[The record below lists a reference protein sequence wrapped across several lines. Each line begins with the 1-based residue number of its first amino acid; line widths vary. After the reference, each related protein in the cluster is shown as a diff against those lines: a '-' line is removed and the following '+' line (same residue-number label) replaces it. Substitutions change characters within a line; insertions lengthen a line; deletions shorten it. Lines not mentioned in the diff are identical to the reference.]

1 MLASDCFPFVSVDDS
16 LPLVQQVA
24 DDFSLASPLAAHF
37 SNYQPRPQQI
47 QLSQEIATAFATQQV
62 LIAEAETGTGKTL
75 AYLLPALRSGEKI
88 LLSTHT
94 RALQDQLMHRDLPA
108 VEQATG
114 LHRSVALLKGRLNYL
129 CPQRLAKFMGSAQLD
144 LWQQRPL
151 LRVHHWA
158 KTTVTGDLNDLPFD
172 PFEKNI
178 GAMVTATADQCIG
191 SACEHWQACPLM
203 KARLKAQKADIVVAN
218 HSLLLADAALKSG
231 EFGAVLPEFSAYV
244 LDEAHA
250 LPTLASQHFGI
261 TLGRMRLITWLNDA
275 QAILEE
281 FGDETALKQEMLAQG
296 RIVLDVWSE
305 HSLDALQQA
314 WRPLLKLIDS
324 RRERS
329 EDVVSLASRGKDL
342 ITDMAFLAA
351 PDADFVAWQEG
362 EGDFFRYAAAPIETG
377 PLLAE
382 HLWSRKSA
390 FVLLSATLRLSH
402 SFTHIRERLGLR
414 QDAIE
419 AYHASPF
426 NYAEQA
432 LNYLP
437 RHLPDSRSP
446 VARTALLSEM
456 ESLLRASRGRAFV
469 LFTAYQNMNS
479 IAPELAQR
487 LPWNVYIQGV
497 DGSRD
502 YILRE
507 FRKDTHSILCGT
519 RSFWEGVDV
528 PGETL
533 SLVIIDKMPFAPP
546 SDPLLQARIARCEEN
561 GGNGFR
567 DIQLPEA
574 IAVLRQGIGRLIRH
588 ADDRGVMAILDSRLY
603 QKSYGREVAYNLPP
617 ARITDNI
624 ADVRWFFEEG

>member
-1 MLASDCFPFVSVDDS
+1 MTRDAP
-16 LPLVQQVA
+16 LPLVCQVA
-24 DDFSLASPLAAHF
+24 DDFSRDSPLAAHF
-37 SNYQPRPQQI
+37 SDYQPRPQQI
-47 QLSQEIATAFATQQV
+47 QLSQEIATAFSLQQV

-75 AYLLPALRSGEKI
+75 AYLLPALRSDEKI
-88 LLSTHT
+88 LISTHT

-108 VEQATG
+108 IEQATG
-114 LHRSVALLKGRLNYL
+114 LRRSVALLKGRLNYL

-144 LWQQRPL
+144 VWQQRPL

-158 KTTVTGDLNDLPFD
+158 KKTPTGDLNDLPFD

-178 GAMVTATADQCIG
+178 GSMVTATADQCVG
-191 SACEHWQACPLM
+191 GNCECFHACPLM
-203 KARLKAQKADIVVAN
+203 KARMKAQDADIVIAN

-261 TLGRMRLITWLNDA
+261 NLGRMRLITWLNDA
-275 QAILEE
+275 QTVLET
-281 FGDETALKQEMLAQG
+281 FGDETALKQEMLEQG
-296 RIVLDVWSE
+296 RIVLEVWAE
-305 HSLDALQQA
+305 RSLDTLQQA
-314 WRPLLKLIDS
+314 WKPLQSLIES

-329 EDVVSLASRGKDL
+329 EDVISLATRANDL
-342 ITDMAFLAA
+342 MADMAFLAA
-351 PDADFVAWQEG
+351 PSNDFVAWCEG
-362 EGDFFRYAAAPIETG
+362 EGDFFRYVAAPIETG

-382 HLWSRKSA
+382 HLWMREA
-390 FVLLSATLRLSH
+390 GFVLLSATLRLSH
-402 SFTHIRERLGLR
+402 SFVHIKERLGLPE
-414 QDAIE
+414 DASE
-419 AYHASPF
+419 VYHPSPF
-426 NYAEQA
+426 DYATQA

-437 RHLPDSRSP
+437 RHLPDSRTP
-446 VARTALLSEM
+446 AGKTALLSEM
-456 ESLLRASRGRAFV
+456 ETLLRASQGRAFV
-469 LFTAYQNMNS
+469 LFTAYQSMNS
-479 IAPELAQR
+479 IAPELAKR
-487 LPWNVYIQGV
+487 LPWNVYIQGI

-502 YILRE
+502 YILGE

-546 SDPLLQARIARCEEN
+546 SDPLLQARIARCEAA
-561 GGNGFR
+561 GGNGFN

-624 ADVRWFFEEG
+624 ADVRWFFEED